1 LRFGI
6 ISFLHNPTFLLQ
18 KRLELIYNFSYNE
31 YHETGETM
39 DTTMIVAKC
48 LEHANV
54 IMQFIEGKE
63 NFLALA
69 KVFLFCLILGNP

>member
-1 LRFGI
+1 
-6 ISFLHNPTFLLQ
+6 
-18 KRLELIYNFSYNE
+18 
-31 YHETGETM
+31 M
-39 DTTMIVAKC
+39 DSTMIMSKI

-63 NFLALA
+63 NFLALG

>member
-1 LRFGI
+1 
-6 ISFLHNPTFLLQ
+6 
-18 KRLELIYNFSYNE
+18 
-31 YHETGETM
+31 M